1 MIRFSEV
8 TKRYGQSL
16 ALDRLT
22 LPIPSGAVF
31 GLLGPNGS
39 GKSTL
44 INLLMGFIFPD
55 AGQIDR
61 GELAPFQFGYVPER
75 PSFPP
80 RCPAEEYLSVAGRLG
95 GMSDAILRDA
105 VAMRLHQVGLGDVA
119 RKRVNQ
125 FSKGMLQRLALAQAL
140 LGNPAFLVLDEP
152 MNGLDPVGQ
161 KQVRDLVKALHG
173 EGRTILFST
182 HRLEDVVDVCTHV
195 AILKRGR
202 LVRAGALAEMLPSRT
217 QVVMTV
223 DRLTDAVRSAL
234 MSQYPSLV
242 LNGNTITLNDGLVA
256 QKTRVMRDLLD
267 AGVDICQLT
276 QSRAT
281 LEEIY
286 WEAMR

>member
-16 ALDRLT
+16 ALARLT
-22 LPIPSGAVF
+22 LTIPSGAVF

-75 PSFPP
+75 PSFPL

-95 GMSDAILRDA
+95 GMSDTILRDA

-119 RKRVNQ
+119 RKQVNQ

-140 LGNPAFLVLDEP
+140 LGNPVFLVLDEP

-202 LVRAGALAEMLPSRT
+202 LVRAGLLAEVLPARP
-217 QVVMTV
+217 QIIITV
-223 DRLTDAVRSAL
+223 DNITDETRGAL
-234 MSQYPSLV
+234 LEHYPGIV
-242 LNGNTITLNDGLVA
+242 LNGNTITLNSELVA
-256 QKTRVMRDLLD
+256 KKNFVARDLIA
-267 AGVDICQLT
+267 AGADIQNLT
-276 QSRAT
+276 QTRAT

-286 WEAMR
+286 VEAMR